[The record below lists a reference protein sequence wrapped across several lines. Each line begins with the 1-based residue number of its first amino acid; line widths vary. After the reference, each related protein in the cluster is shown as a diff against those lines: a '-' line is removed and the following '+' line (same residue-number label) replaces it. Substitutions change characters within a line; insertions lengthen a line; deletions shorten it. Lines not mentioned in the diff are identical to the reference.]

1 MRVSAMADLLA
12 ENTRIVRVYAPCV
25 KVTVRLFAGLR
36 ERAGWGERQ
45 IEAATVAEV
54 WPALGLGDEPAGLL
68 YAVNHEY
75 ADRGRELSDGDEVAV
90 IPPVSGGAF
99 RLVERPIDLGA
110 VIADVE
116 NERAG
121 AIATFQGTVRRQSRG
136 RTVVA
141 LEYEAY
147 SGMAEKVMAE
157 IAEGVKSRYE
167 LCEVAVA
174 HRVGRCEI
182 GEVSVAIAV
191 SAPHRH
197 DALSACRDVID
208 ELKERVP
215 LWKKELYESGEEWIG
230 RGS

>member
-1 MRVSAMADLLA
+1 MS
-12 ENTRIVRVYAPCV
+12 
-25 KVTVRLFAGLR
+25 VTVRLFAGLR
-36 ERAGWGERQ
+36 ERAGWSEREV
-45 IEAATVAEV
+45 EATSVADV
-54 WPALGLGDEPAGLL
+54 WGRLGLGEEPEGLL
-68 YAVNHEY
+68 YAVNQEY
-75 ADRGRELSDGDEVAV
+75 ADRSTALSDGDEVAV

-99 RLVERPIDLGA
+99 RLVDGPLDLGA
-110 VIADVE
+110 VVAEVE
-116 NERAG
+116 DERAG

-136 RTVVA
+136 RTVIA

-157 IAEGVKSRYE
+157 IAAGVKERYD
-167 LCEVAVA
+167 LCEVAIA
-174 HRVGRCEI
+174 HRTGRCEI

-191 SAPHRH
+191 SAPHRQ

-215 LWKKELYESGEEWIG
+215 LWKKELYEGGEEWIG